1 MGKPYKL
8 TFMPLIKA
16 RIPYD
21 KFIVEEI
28 VEYIA
33 SLDPPI
39 YFPPL
44 FSNIKEVYFNQLV
57 EQKVLLYRNE
67 QYVLPQ
73 NISRYITRRIDID
86 IPEYREAALLLKE
99 LGVEYKGV
107 IVPGIFYTLSSVNI
121 EDNIHNSI
129 DKIVHII
136 AKIINNLSDI
146 GYNVSL
152 LYEEKLDSQTGFQEN
167 KLSLGIICEAYNN
180 LVSLINTSINGV
192 LFCDRTPPLYI
203 TAILDTKIDF
213 LVFNP
218 LLYSKNELETLSSYF
233 IESNITKNVI
243 LSLIEYDKPIGTYID
258 KIIFSLEL
266 LKKQIFAL
274 TNTCRVW
281 SFIKDYNS
289 LINVLNTLRENYDDI
304 ISIVSRTRIFK
315 R

>member
-21 KFIVEEI
+21 KFIVEEV
-28 VEYIA
+28 VEYLA

-44 FSNIKEVYFNQLV
+44 FSNMKKVYFDQLV
-57 EQKVLLYRNE
+57 EQKVLLYRNG
-67 QYVLPQ
+67 QYILPQ

-99 LGVEYKGV
+99 LGVEHKGV
-107 IVPGIFYTLSSVNI
+107 IVPGIFYTLLSVNT
-121 EDNIHNSI
+121 EDNIHNSV

-152 LYEEKLDSQTGFQEN
+152 LYEEKLGSQEN
-167 KLSLGIICEAYNN
+167 KPSLGIICEAYNN

-192 LFCDRTPPLYI
+192 LFCERTPPLYI
-203 TAILDTKIDF
+203 AAVLDTKIDF

-233 IESNITKNVI
+233 IEGNITKNVV
-243 LSLIEYDKPIGTYID
+243 LSLIEYDKPIGMYID
-258 KIIFSLEL
+258 KIIFALEL
-266 LKKQIFAL
+266 LRKQIFAL

-281 SFIKDYNS
+281 SFIKDHNS

-304 ISIVSRTRIFK
+304 VGIVSRTRIFK